1 MVLVVFAGSA
11 PSFRKLVL
19 RSEVLWLGSVGGE
32 SDASETRAGEPMA

>member
-1 MVLVVFAGSA
+1 
-11 PSFRKLVL
+11 L